1 MSTPITLEDWL
12 IARGL
17 TPWES
22 DLWSQFIA
30 DALDLLDDGHA
41 LLRTPAEWGSFL
53 AGCYGSSPTEPEIT
67 SGLGD
72 RMRRLRNEA
81 AIDSP
86 RDRLQVSYESP
97 TPGDESHGIRKSKAD
112 FRFERKFE
120 AGIAVAF
127 VVEAKPLRAPRDL
140 SARYLS
146 EEGMK
151 CFIDRQPPYSRDL
164 AAGMVGYTLGKPRN
178 WTQTLEE
185 HLNSEG
191 VSDRRAR
198 VHVTPAKSALVSDH
212 PRTALGLVPVTMIH
226 SVLEFN

>member
-1 MSTPITLEDWL
+1 MNTPVTLDDWL

-22 DLWSQFIA
+22 DLWGEFIA

-41 LLRTPAEWGSFL
+41 LLRTPAEWISFL
-53 AGCYGSSPTEPEIT
+53 TGCHSTSPTEPEIT

-72 RMRRLRNEA
+72 RMRRLRNDA
-81 AIDSP
+81 AIDSR
-86 RDRLQVSYESP
+86 RDRIQISYESP

-140 SARYLS
+140 TARYLG
-146 EEGMK
+146 EEGMG
-151 CFIDRQPPYSRDL
+151 CFVDRQPPYSRDL
-164 AAGMVGYTLGKPRN
+164 AAGMVGYTLGKHRN
-178 WTQTLEE
+178 WSKTLEE
-185 HLNSEG
+185 HLKSKSA
-191 VSDRRAR
+191 SDRKAR
-198 VHVTPAKSALVSDH
+198 VHVTATKSALVSDH
-212 PRTALGLVPVTMIH
+212 LRTTLGLAPVTMIH